1 MVGAYLRDR
10 EEDAFLA
17 LYRRHSSGVYGTI
30 LRLVRGDVEE
40 AKEILQL
47 TWIRAAENLHRFR
60 WESSLRSWLTG
71 IAVNCHRGALRQRR
85 RRPTEPIESVEIAA
99 LPEVR
104 SDRVAELKRQIE
116 AGTYHVSADEIA
128 DAMLEQK

>member
-30 LRLVRGDVEE
+30 LRLVRGNEEE

-47 TWIRAAENLHRFR
+47 TWIRAAENLDRFR

-71 IAVNCHRGALRQRR
+71 IAINCHRGALRQRR
-85 RRPTEPIESVEIAA
+85 RRPTEPFESVEIAA
-99 LPEVR
+99 LPEVPR
-104 SDRVAELKRQIE
+104 PHRDIAQIDLE
-116 AGTYHVSADEIA
+116 RANGEIA
-128 DAMLEQK
+128 LLRDRSS